1 MKIGVSSY
9 SFFRYYKEGKINDL
23 TFPAKAKEMGFEAIE
38 YAGLTVPEGENE
50 IEWAKKV
57 RSACDEA
64 GFQVSNFTIGADF
77 INGSNGDFD
86 AEVERV
92 KHQVDLAE
100 IIGATGMRHDA
111 TFGFLPEHKGP
122 RTFDYALPTVV
133 KGCRA
138 ITEYAATKNIRTMV
152 ENHGFFSQ
160 NAERVE
166 KIMAGVNHPNFGW
179 LVDMGNFACA
189 DEDSGYALG
198 IAMQYAFHVHAKDF
212 HKKDGSMPNPGE
224 GWFRSRGGN
233 YLRGAIIGHGDIP
246 IVRCLEIM
254 KRAGY
259 DGVFSIEFEGMEDNE
274 RALSI
279 GLANLKRFVK
289 QVYEA

>member
-138 ITEYAATKNIRTMV
+138 IPNTP
-152 ENHGFFSQ
+152 Q
-160 NAERVE
+160 P
-166 KIMAGVNHPNFGW
+166 KISAPW
-179 LVDMGNFACA
+179 
-189 DEDSGYALG
+189 
-198 IAMQYAFHVHAKDF
+198 
-212 HKKDGSMPNPGE
+212 
-224 GWFRSRGGN
+224 
-233 YLRGAIIGHGDIP
+233 
-246 IVRCLEIM
+246 
-254 KRAGY
+254 
-259 DGVFSIEFEGMEDNE
+259 
-274 RALSI
+274 
-279 GLANLKRFVK
+279 
-289 QVYEA
+289 

>member
-1 MKIGVSSY
+1 
-9 SFFRYYKEGKINDL
+9 
-23 TFPAKAKEMGFEAIE
+23 MGFEAIE

-274 RALSI
+274 RALNI